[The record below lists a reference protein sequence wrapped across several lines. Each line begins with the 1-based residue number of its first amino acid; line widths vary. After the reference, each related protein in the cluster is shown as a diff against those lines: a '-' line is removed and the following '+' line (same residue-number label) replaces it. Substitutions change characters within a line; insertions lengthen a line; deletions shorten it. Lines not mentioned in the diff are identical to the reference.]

1 MRIALA
7 NVPFDAEQIRS
18 LALIAADGGAELV
31 YFQDGTVLSPEAL
44 AGFDALMGYF
54 PPKVVAALPGV
65 RWMQTPSAGVDHLRG
80 AFDPHATVLTNGSG
94 AFGIPIAEY
103 LMAGLLMLNRKMPAY
118 LRNQKAHLWRD
129 EGPGRSIY
137 GSLVTVVGM
146 GNLGGELI
154 RRLRAMGARVRGV
167 RRGAAEKP
175 TDLEAV
181 YPASRLGE
189 AVEGADA
196 VALCLPATAETEK
209 LVDNAVL
216 RRMKKGAILLN
227 AGRGATVDERALI
240 RALKEGHLGGAVLDV
255 TAEEPLGA
263 DSPLWDMDNVIL
275 TPHISGADGDPIS
288 AAILYD
294 IFRDNLGR
302 FLSGA
307 PLRNVVDPAAGY

>member
-1 MRIALA
+1 M
-7 NVPFDAEQIRS
+7 
-18 LALIAADGGAELV
+18 
-31 YFQDGTVLSPEAL
+31 
-44 AGFDALMGYF
+44 
-54 PPKVVAALPGV
+54 
-65 RWMQTPSAGVDHLRG
+65 
-80 AFDPHATVLTNGSG
+80 
-94 AFGIPIAEY
+94 
-103 LMAGLLMLNRKMPAY
+103 
-118 LRNQKAHLWRD
+118 
-129 EGPGRSIY
+129 
-137 GSLVTVVGM
+137 
-146 GNLGGELI
+146 
-154 RRLRAMGARVRGV
+154 
-167 RRGAAEKP
+167 
-175 TDLEAV
+175 
-181 YPASRLGE
+181 
-189 AVEGADA
+189 EGADA
-196 VALCLPATAETEK
+196 VALCLPATAATEK